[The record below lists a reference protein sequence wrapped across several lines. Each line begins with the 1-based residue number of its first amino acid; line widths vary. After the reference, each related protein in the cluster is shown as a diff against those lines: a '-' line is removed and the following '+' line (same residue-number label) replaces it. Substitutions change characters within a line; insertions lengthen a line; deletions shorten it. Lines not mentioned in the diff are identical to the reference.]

1 MDRKYLPDTSA
12 IEFRALN
19 VKMGE
24 VSILEDINAQVPKGE
39 CTAIIGPNGA
49 GKTTLLLALLGEMKY
64 SGNIR
69 FSSNSDPHDIRIGY
83 VPQRFAFDR
92 GIPLTVVE
100 FLSMGVQKKPFW
112 LGINRKMR
120 ESAAQLLYSVKAD
133 HLLKRRLGALS
144 GGEMQRVLLA
154 LAIQRDPEILILDE
168 PDAGVDM
175 KGGQV
180 FCHLLEHLRMENGFT
195 QLMVSH
201 DLGMVAYH
209 ASHVICLNRR
219 VVAEG
224 TPRDIF
230 NNDIL
235 LEIFGPHIGALS
247 FRPVKDGCAECD
259 EESGR
264 EDPNA

>member
-1 MDRKYLPDTSA
+1 MDRQYPPHRPA
-12 IEFRALN
+12 IELSALS

-24 VSILEDINAQVPKGE
+24 VSVLEDINARVPEGE

-49 GKTTLLLALLGEMKY
+49 GKTTLLLALLGEIKY

-69 FSSNSDPHDIRIGY
+69 FNSNSRPHEIRIGY
-83 VPQRFAFDR
+83 VPQRFSFDR
-92 GIPLTVVE
+92 GIPLSVVE

-112 LGINRKMR
+112 LGINSKMR
-120 ESAAQLLYSVKAD
+120 DKAAQLLNSVKAE

-154 LAIQRDPEILILDE
+154 LAIEREPEILILDE
-168 PDAGVDM
+168 PDAGVDI

-180 FCHLLEHLRMENGFT
+180 FCHLLEHLRMEKGFT

-230 NNDIL
+230 NKDIL
-235 LEIFGPHIGALS
+235 LDIFGPHIGALS
-247 FRPVKDGCAECD
+247 FKPVKDGCAECD
-259 EESGR
+259 EVSGGG
-264 EDPNA
+264 NANA

>member
-1 MDRKYLPDTSA
+1 MGNGFSPDKSA
-12 IEFRALN
+12 IEISALS

-24 VSILEDINAQVPKGE
+24 VSILDDINAHVPKGE

-49 GKTTLLLALLGEMKY
+49 GKTTLLLALLGEIKY

-69 FSSNSDPHDIRIGY
+69 FCSNSDPHEIRIGY
-83 VPQRFAFDR
+83 VPQRFTFDR

-112 LGINRKMR
+112 LGINRRMK
-120 ESAAQLLYSVKAD
+120 ESAAQLLYSVKAE

-144 GGEMQRVLLA
+144 GGEMQRILLA
-154 LAIQRDPEILILDE
+154 LAIQREPGILILDE
-168 PDAGVDM
+168 PDAGVDV

-180 FCHLLEHLRMENGFT
+180 FCHLLEHLRIEKGFT

-209 ASHVICLNRR
+209 ASHVICLNKKM
-219 VVAEG
+219 VAEG
-224 TPRDIF
+224 PPRDIF

-259 EESGR
+259 EEPGR
-264 EDPNA
+264 EDGNA